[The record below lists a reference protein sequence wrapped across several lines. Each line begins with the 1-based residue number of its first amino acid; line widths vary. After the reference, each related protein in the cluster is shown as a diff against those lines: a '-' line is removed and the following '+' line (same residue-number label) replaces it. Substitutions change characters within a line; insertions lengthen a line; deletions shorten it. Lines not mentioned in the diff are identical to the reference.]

1 MDPVLVGLVGIGLLL
16 FLFMLRMPVAFAL
29 AFVGWVGYSYLA
41 SPTAGCKILVR
52 DLFVTFNSYPLT
64 VIPTFVLMGTYA
76 FASGISGRLYKAAY
90 EIFGQLRG
98 GLAITTVMAS
108 AGFAAVCGSSTAS
121 AATIGK
127 IAYPEMKRYRYDD
140 TLATGCI
147 ASSATLGILIP
158 PSTIF
163 IVYGILT
170 EQSIG
175 KLFIA
180 GILPGLAL
188 AGFFSAIVFVLCYLR
203 PLWGPAGRT
212 TSLKAK
218 IKALGGIWEAIVL
231 FGVTMGGLFA
241 GWFTPT
247 QAGSIGAI
255 GALAMG
261 LLRKSLTWKSFWEAT
276 IEGVEISCMIFFLIA
291 GATVFGHFLAITRI
305 PFILVDSIKGL
316 QVSPWTI
323 MAVIIFVYLV
333 AGCFIDTMALVILT
347 VPIIYPVVIELGFDP
362 IWFGVVIVLVTQV
375 GVVTPP
381 VGVNVYVVK
390 GLVPKVPLETIF
402 KGAVLLAV
410 GHVLTIVLV
419 MAFPQLATFLPKYVK
434 W

>member
-1 MDPVLVGLVGIGLLL
+1 MDPVLIGLIGIGVLLLL
-16 FLFMLRMPVAFAL
+16 FVLRMPVAFAL
-29 AFVGWVGYSYLA
+29 AFVGWVGYCYLA
-41 SPTAGCKILVR
+41 SPSAGSKILVR

-90 EIFGQLRG
+90 DVFGQLRG

-127 IAYPEMKRYRYDD
+127 IAYPEMKRYNYDD
-140 TLATGCI
+140 ALATGCI

-188 AGFFSAIVFVLCYLR
+188 AGFFSAIVLVLCYLK
-203 PLWGPAGRT
+203 PSWGPAGKT
-212 TSLKAK
+212 TSWVTKLR
-218 IKALGGIWEAIVL
+218 ALGEVWEAIVL

-261 LLRKSLTWKSFWEAT
+261 LLRRSLSWRDFWQAT
-276 IEGVEISCMIFFLIA
+276 VEGVEISCMIFFLIA

-305 PFILVDSIKGL
+305 PFLLVEGIKAL
-316 QVSPWTI
+316 KVSPWTI
-323 MAVIIFVYLV
+323 MALIILVYLI

-347 VPIIYPVVIELGFDP
+347 VPIIYPVVVELGFDP

-390 GLVPKVPLETIF
+390 GLVPHVPLETIF
-402 KGAVLLAV
+402 RGAVLLAI

-419 MAFPQLATFLPKYVK
+419 MVFPQLATFLPKYVK

>member
-121 AATIGK
+121 AANIGK
-127 IAYPEMKRYRYDD
+127 IAYPEMKRYHYDD

-261 LLRKSLTWKSFWEAT
+261 LLRRGLTWKGFLEAT
-276 IEGVEISCMIFFLIA
+276 IDGVRTSCMILFLIA
-291 GATVFGHFLAITRI
+291 GATVFGHFMAITRI
-305 PFILVDSIKGL
+305 PFILVDWVRGL
-316 QVSPWTI
+316 ELAPEV
-323 MAVIIFVYLV
+323 VLGIICLFYLV
-333 AGCFIDTMALVILT
+333 GGCFIDAMALVVLT
-347 VPIIYPVVIELGFDP
+347 VPIIYPVVIDLGFDP
-362 IWFGVVIVLVTQV
+362 IWFGVIIVLVSQV
-375 GVVTPP
+375 GVVSPP
-381 VGVNVYVVK
+381 VGVNVYVLK
-390 GLVPKVPLETIF
+390 GIASEVALETIF
-402 KGAVLLAV
+402 KGALFFV
-410 GHVLTIVLV
+410 GGIILTIVLLMV
-419 MAFPQLATFLPKYVK
+419 FPDLATFLPKYVR

>member
-1 MDPVLVGLVGIGLLL
+1 
-16 FLFMLRMPVAFAL
+16 
-29 AFVGWVGYSYLA
+29 
-41 SPTAGCKILVR
+41 
-52 DLFVTFNSYPLT
+52 
-64 VIPTFVLMGTYA
+64 
-76 FASGISGRLYKAAY
+76 
-90 EIFGQLRG
+90 
-98 GLAITTVMAS
+98 
-108 AGFAAVCGSSTAS
+108 
-121 AATIGK
+121 
-127 IAYPEMKRYRYDD
+127 
-140 TLATGCI
+140 
-147 ASSATLGILIP
+147 
-158 PSTIF
+158 
-163 IVYGILT
+163 
-170 EQSIG
+170 
-175 KLFIA
+175 
-180 GILPGLAL
+180 
-188 AGFFSAIVFVLCYLR
+188 
-203 PLWGPAGRT
+203 
-212 TSLKAK
+212 
-218 IKALGGIWEAIVL
+218 
-231 FGVTMGGLFA
+231 MGGLFA